1 MRSVILLQSLAGSA
15 FCFNAGSLLECSEH
29 ESERLIDSGIA
40 RDLLSNEPTELQ
52 TLTLSRFPTV
62 VDRSADPP
70 PEPTGASPGS
80 PVPPPEPTGAS
91 PGSPVP
97 QAPQPEPRPR
107 KRRS

>member
-15 FCFNAGSLLECSEH
+15 FCFNAGTLLECSEH

-80 PVPPPEPTGAS
+80 PVPPPEPVGDS

-97 QAPQPEPRPR
+97 QANEQPRPR